1 VYDRR
6 ILVDSQVP
14 LQLIP
19 AKPRQPIVVCV
30 RRGQFRAL
38 AIRRRSN
45 VRSRY
50 GQFRIRRCGE
60 NIMIRILGPF
70 RLAHLFH
77 CLPIIRVAINRSAII
92 CLTAI
97 LCALAS
103 LSAGCGGSAHHTP
116 PAAPVLV
123 LSTNAVSFVVV
134 QGSSFNPAPAS
145 VNVTNT
151 GTGVLNF
158 TVETDVPWLTV
169 TPTSGTAPQAL
180 QISASAGALAP
191 RTYIGHITVTATVA
205 QDSPAVITVTFVVG
219 SQTASNA
226 PFWPQWGS
234 NPQHTGMVAATGQNL
249 NNILAN
255 IVYDPFVSQEKNE
268 NVPLFGEPALTVHEQ
283 APITDGKDTYMV
295 MKGGVYNSCDPV
307 GQWTSG
313 AACGPNT
320 WNTME
325 WYETRF
331 SWVKGQLVEAWT
343 FDTDWVPE
351 PNATNFNQGFAGLEG
366 WEPVF
371 HPVDANNFIYVPAA
385 AGSVWKVNKT
395 TGVAASHINPFLA
408 NPSMTAVN
416 TFVAGPLTADA
427 NGNIYYNVIE
437 LNLTGNPWDQN
448 DAVGAWLVKIAPDDS
463 STFATFA
470 SLNPG
475 APAATSLTCPGTFG
489 NLNPQPAFP
498 WPPSPTAVAPF
509 FPAACGSQRPG
520 INVAPAV
527 SADGTTVYTVSV
539 AHFDNLASYVLA
551 VNTVDLSPKWQASL
565 QNRLTDGCGFV
576 QPDGEVPLPI
586 APSGV
591 TNLPNSCL
599 FGTTVGVD
607 PTTNAPGS
615 GYVIDEASSSPTVLP
630 DGSVVF
636 GARDN
641 YNFSRGH
648 LFRFDSSGNYLGAY
662 GFGWDSTPG
671 VWAHDNTFSV
681 VIKDNHYPSAAYCSG
696 DSPVCTPTP
705 PGPYYITQ
713 LDASLNIEWQFQST
727 TIDTDHP
734 NGYEWCINMPAI
746 DMLGNVYVNSE
757 DGYVYE
763 LPQAHSGI
771 FTAPSGKMFLNSA
784 IGAAYTPISIGV
796 DGKIYTQN
804 NGQLFVVGN

>member
-1 VYDRR
+1 
-6 ILVDSQVP
+6 
-14 LQLIP
+14 
-19 AKPRQPIVVCV
+19 
-30 RRGQFRAL
+30 
-38 AIRRRSN
+38 
-45 VRSRY
+45 
-50 GQFRIRRCGE
+50 
-60 NIMIRILGPF
+60 
-70 RLAHLFH
+70 
-77 CLPIIRVAINRSAII
+77 
-92 CLTAI
+92 
-97 LCALAS
+97 
-103 LSAGCGGSAHHTP
+103 
-116 PAAPVLV
+116 
-123 LSTNAVSFVVV
+123 
-134 QGSSFNPAPAS
+134 
-145 VNVTNT
+145 
-151 GTGVLNF
+151 
-158 TVETDVPWLTV
+158 
-169 TPTSGTAPQAL
+169 
-180 QISASAGALAP
+180 
-191 RTYIGHITVTATVA
+191 
-205 QDSPAVITVTFVVG
+205 
-219 SQTASNA
+219 
-226 PFWPQWGS
+226 
-234 NPQHTGMVAATGQNL
+234 
-249 NNILAN
+249 
-255 IVYDPFVSQEKNE
+255 
-268 NVPLFGEPALTVHEQ
+268 
-283 APITDGKDTYMV
+283 
-295 MKGGVYNSCDPV
+295 
-307 GQWTSG
+307 
-313 AACGPNT
+313 
-320 WNTME
+320 
-325 WYETRF
+325 
-331 SWVKGQLVEAWT
+331 
-343 FDTDWVPE
+343 
-351 PNATNFNQGFAGLEG
+351 
-366 WEPVF
+366 
-371 HPVDANNFIYVPAA
+371 
-385 AGSVWKVNKT
+385 VNKT

>member
-1 VYDRR
+1 M
-6 ILVDSQVP
+6 
-14 LQLIP
+14 
-19 AKPRQPIVVCV
+19 
-30 RRGQFRAL
+30 
-38 AIRRRSN
+38 N
-45 VRSRY
+45 
-50 GQFRIRRCGE
+50 
-60 NIMIRILGPF
+60 RILGPF
-70 RLAHLFH
+70 RLAHLFR
-77 CLPIIRVAINRSAII
+77 RVAINRVAII
-92 CLTAI
+92 CLAGI

-103 LSAGCGGSAHHTP
+103 LCAGCGGGAHHIP
-116 PAAPVLV
+116 AAAPVLT
-123 LSTNAVSFVVV
+123 LSTNAISFVAI
-134 QGSSFNPAPAS
+134 QASSFAPAPAS

-151 GTGVLNF
+151 GTGVLTF

-169 TPTSGTAPQAL
+169 TPTSGTAPQTL
-180 QISASAGALAP
+180 QISAAVGTLAP
-191 RTYIGHITVTATVA
+191 NAYRGHIIIVDLIAK
-205 QDSPAVITVTFVVG
+205 DSPGIINVTFTVG
-219 SQTASNA
+219 SQNASNA

-234 NPQHTGMVAATGQNL
+234 NPQHTGMVAVTGQSL
-249 NNILAN
+249 DNILAN
-255 IVYDPFVSQEKNE
+255 IIYDPFVYQEKNE
-268 NVPLFGEPALTVHEQ
+268 NAPLFGEPALTVHEQ
-283 APITDGKDTYMV
+283 APITDGNDTYMV
-295 MKGGVYNSCDPV
+295 MYGGVYNSCNPV

-331 SWVKGQLVEAWT
+331 SWVNGQLVEAWT

-351 PNATNFNQGFAGLEG
+351 PNATNFSQGFAGLEG

-395 TGVAASHINPFLA
+395 TGVAASHINPFVA

-470 SLNPG
+470 SINPG
-475 APAATSLTCPGTFG
+475 APAATSLTCPGTFA
-489 NLNPQPAFP
+489 NQVPQPAFP

-539 AHFDNLASYVLA
+539 AHFDNLSSYLLA
-551 VNTVDLSPKWQASL
+551 VNTADLSPKWQASL
-565 QNRLTDGCGFV
+565 QNRLTDGCGV
-576 QPDGEVPLPI
+576 LLPI
-586 APSGV
+586 AASGV
-591 TNLPNSCL
+591 TNEPNSCL

-607 PTTNAPGS
+607 PTTNTPGS

-630 DGSVVF
+630 DASIVF
-636 GARDN
+636 GALDN

-648 LFRFDSSGNYLGAY
+648 LFRFDSSGNYIGAY

-696 DSPVCTPTP
+696 PSPVCTSTP
-705 PGPYYITQ
+705 AGPYYITQ

-727 TIDTDHP
+727 TIDADHP

-757 DGYVYE
+757 DGNVYE

-784 IGAAYTPISIGV
+784 IGAAYTPISIGA

-804 NGQLFVVGN
+804 NGQLFVDVGN